1 MRLLGARN
9 AGAAPPTAN
18 ASSPSAGEIPPQMPV
33 QALTAA
39 PVQATAAAVAESSAP
54 AVAVASAPGPQG
66 LAAVGWRVS
75 LPFAG
80 GFFIF
85 RVLCFAA
92 SPKLAGFVSGWQE
105 HNVHCCRV
113 KVKIQKPGSS
123 FVSGFF

>member
-18 ASSPSAGEIPPQMPV
+18 ASSPSAGEIPLQMPV
-33 QALTAA
+33 QALAAA

-54 AVAVASAPGPQG
+54 AAVAVASAPGPQG

-80 GFFIF
+80 GFLFLSSPL
-85 RVLCFAA
+85 LCC
-92 SPKLAGFVSGWQE
+92 VS
-105 HNVHCCRV
+105 
-113 KVKIQKPGSS
+113 
-123 FVSGFF
+123 